1 MWTTSAVLRLLAS
14 SQMAWMALV
23 LAHDHRR
30 DRSAQATVFFLVCCV
45 AHTMG
50 PLVLGSGLPAPA
62 TDLFTLLVL
71 LLPYSFWL
79 LAKVHFDD
87 EFRFCDRHLALL
99 LIYVAIG
106 YGCWRGL
113 TGRWPAALLP
123 GAPDQLWHLVPRVL
137 GLALLAHALI
147 TIYVDTRSDL
157 VVSRLKLRYGVLW
170 LSGTYILVELLAEA
184 FVLGSPAEAAAGM
197 VNAAATFVIVF
208 GLTAAS
214 VRIRPDILRPPRLES
229 DAPVLDRHLA
239 DRLRV
244 LVDDE
249 QVFRQEG
256 LTIGALAE
264 RLDAH
269 EHKVRH
275 LINDQ
280 LGFRNFNA
288 FLNHYRIRD
297 AQRALADPSRRH
309 LNVAEVAYEVGYR
322 SLGPFNKAFKDATGL
337 TPTEFRASRTAP
349 GHEPGSGP
357 VRSAGTGSAA

>member
-1 MWTTSAVLRLLAS
+1 MWTTAAVFRLLAS
-14 SQMAWMALV
+14 FQMAWMALV

-30 DRSAQATVFFLVCCV
+30 DRSAQATVLFLGCCV
-45 AHTMG
+45 AHTMA
-50 PLVLGSGLPAPA
+50 PLALTAGLSVPAL
-62 TDLFTLLVL
+62 DLFSLLAF

-99 LIYVAIG
+99 LAYAAIG
-106 YGCWRGL
+106 HACWRGL
-113 TGRWPAALLP
+113 TGRWPAVLLP
-123 GAPDQLWHLVPRVL
+123 DAPDLFWRLVPRVL
-137 GLALLAHALI
+137 GLALLAHALV
-147 TIYVDTRSDL
+147 TIYVGTRSDL
-157 VVSRLKLRYGVLW
+157 VISRLKLRYGVLW
-170 LSGTYILVELLAEA
+170 LSGTYILVELLTEA
-184 FVLGSPAEAAAGM
+184 LVLGSPAEATAGM

-214 VRIRPDILRPPRLES
+214 VRIRPDILRPPRLPS
-229 DAPVLDRHLA
+229 DAPVLDPHLA
-239 DRLRV
+239 NRLRG
-244 LVDDE
+244 LVEDE
-249 QVFRQEG
+249 QIFRREG

-264 RLDAH
+264 RLGAH

-297 AQRALADPSRRH
+297 AQRALADPARRS

-337 TPTEFRASRTAP
+337 TPTEFRASRTAARE
-349 GHEPGSGP
+349 EPGAGP
-357 VRSAGTGSAA
+357 VPSAGTGSAA

>member
-1 MWTTSAVLRLLAS
+1 MWTTAAVLRLLAS

-30 DRSAQATVFFLVCCV
+30 DRSAQATVFFLVCSV
-45 AHTMG
+45 AHTMA
-50 PLVLGSGLPAPA
+50 PLALGSGLPVMA
-62 TDLFTLLVL
+62 TDLFSLLAL
-71 LLPYSFWL
+71 ILPYSFWL

-87 EFRFCDRHLALL
+87 EFRFCDRHRALL
-99 LIYVAIG
+99 LVFVAIG
-106 YGCWRGL
+106 YGCWRAL

-123 GAPDQLWHLVPRVL
+123 GAPDLLWRLLPRVL

-147 TIYVDTRSDL
+147 TIYVGTRSDL

-170 LSGTYILVELLAEA
+170 LAGTYILAELLAEA
-184 FVLGSPAEAAAGM
+184 FLLGSPAEAAAGLL
-197 VNAAATFVIVF
+197 NAAATFVIVF

-214 VRIRPDILRPPRLES
+214 VRVRPDILRPPRLPP
-229 DAPVLDRHLA
+229 DAPVLDKHLA
-239 DRLRV
+239 ERLRG
-244 LVDDE
+244 LVESD

-264 RLDAH
+264 RLDAQ
-269 EHKVRH
+269 EYKVRQ

-288 FLNHYRIRD
+288 FLNHYRVRD
-297 AQRALADPSRRH
+297 AQRALADPARRH
-309 LNVAEVAYEVGYR
+309 RSVAEVAYEVGYR

-337 TPTEFRASRTAP
+337 TPTEFRASRSAP
-349 GHEPGSGP
+349 RHEPGAGP
-357 VRSAGTGSAA
+357 VPSAGTGSAA